1 DVRASGDEV
10 QRQQAEDGAIAR
22 GPFDAK
28 ALERPESAE
37 GCEQNS
43 ADELQKAARDPGPN
57 SLQDQP
63 DCSDHDNGS
72 DAADDRHTQLIGVGA
87 ERDDDE
93 RNLETFENDRLE
105 GEDEGRPVEPGTGP
119 LEWLVSGGKAEAG
132 QAVRR
137 DSNHA
142 LPEPL

>member
-1 DVRASGDEV
+1 
-10 QRQQAEDGAIAR
+10 
-22 GPFDAK
+22 
-28 ALERPESAE
+28 
-37 GCEQNS
+37 
-43 ADELQKAARDPGPN
+43 
-57 SLQDQP
+57 
-63 DCSDHDNGS
+63 HDNGS
-72 DAADDRHTQLIGVGA
+72 DAADDRNTQLIGVGA

-119 LEWLVSGGKAEAG
+119 LEWLVSGGEAEAG

-142 LPEPL
+142 LPEPLQPEDEKEGADDQPERSDRNPA